1 MDRPIFR
8 TNKFNTNLPETG
20 TTLLT
25 TAIKTT
31 NHPGVLRIYICL
43 SIAGV
48 VSVRRTYGGVTVSE
62 QLNGGVALTANVA
75 YTFFIPWVEDE
86 QVNLICSTPTF
97 AGSSCA
103 DKTGTCNG
111 SPVTLGVG
119 SNTITVTAAGTF
131 TVTLPVGVSGQ
142 AISGTATLASSP
154 VTLPENTATDVD
166 SGATTGTFFIVLTGG
181 VITKLQIDEMWRE

>member
-8 TNKFNTNLPETG
+8 ANKFNTNLPETG
-20 TTLLT
+20 TTILT
-25 TAIKTT
+25 ASIKNT
-31 NHPGVLRIYICL
+31 NNPGMLRIYICL

-48 VSVRRTYGGVTVSE
+48 VSIRRTSGGATVSE
-62 QLNGGVALTANVA
+62 QLNGGVALTAGAA
-75 YTFFIPWVEDE
+75 YTFYIPWIQGEKID
-86 QVNLICSTPTF
+86 LICSTPTF
-97 AGSSCA
+97 AGSSCK

-131 TVTLPVGVSGQ
+131 TVTLPVGVSGVAQ
-142 AISGTATLASSP
+142 SGTATLAGSP

-181 VITKLQIDEMWRE
+181 VVTKLQIDEMWRE